1 MVEEEARRQANS
13 FRLLGNKKG
22 AQVNHTLAARLS
34 ARTPLIHHR
43 ISAKAKMIFRILY
56 YTLII
61 LPDFRAFLI
70 HTFTYP
76 AAMK

>member
-22 AQVNHTLAARLS
+22 AQVNHKLAARLS
-34 ARTPLIHHR
+34 ARTPLIHR

-61 LPDFRAFLI
+61 LPDFRNI
-70 HTFTYP
+70 
-76 AAMK
+76 